1 MRTASNSSGDGCCVR
16 RTASEKRSFVKDK
29 VHSRFPECWIVVI
42 TEVARY
48 VRLKLHPSVQLVNPD
63 NVNDHRA
70 AAIDLQAEKAA
81 RPAAPCASYCY
92 HAIIEDQALPSAIHS
107 TDVPVGHHQVCET
120 TLLVWRLGAKPLVR
134 TRYLTRIVDTEI
146 WV

>member
-1 MRTASNSSGDGCCVR
+1 MCIRDRYSQVDAETYNPAVDAEREQISTKPCLDRHSQLFKHDFSHLLLESQSV
-16 RTASEKRSFVKDK
+16 SE
-29 VHSRFPECWIVVI
+29 P
-42 TEVARY
+42 Y
-48 VRLKLHPSVQLVNPD
+48 

>member
-1 MRTASNSSGDGCCVR
+1 MANLQRQLWWPELFAFELGC
-16 RTASEKRSFVKDK
+16 
-29 VHSRFPECWIVVI
+29 PE
-42 TEVARY
+42 R
-48 VRLKLHPSVQLVNPD
+48 D